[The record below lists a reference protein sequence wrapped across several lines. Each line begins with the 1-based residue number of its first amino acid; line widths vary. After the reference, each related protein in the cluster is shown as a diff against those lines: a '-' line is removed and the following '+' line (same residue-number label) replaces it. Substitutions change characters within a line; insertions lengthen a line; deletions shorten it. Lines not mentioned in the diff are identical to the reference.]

1 MQYTVKKPINNN
13 ILRVVDP
20 TGCELIVTGRGLGF
34 GVKPAEV
41 ATDNGGTHQCNLRLL
56 LLEEVDE
63 NVGMRS

>member
-34 GVKPAEV
+34 GAKPGYKLDAGKVE
-41 ATDNGGTHQCNLRLL
+41 
-56 LLEEVDE
+56 
-63 NVGMRS
+63 RS